1 MLSKWKLPI
10 LLLIILGY
18 LQYAFWYGKNNIFD
32 YQQNVATV
40 ELMKIE
46 NDALKQRNEEMFAEI
61 SNLYDGSEAI
71 EERARSHL
79 GMIEPD
85 EHFYRI
91 VIRSDISGDDLVDE

>member
-1 MLSKWKLPI
+1 MLAKWKLPI
-10 LLLIILGY
+10 LLVIILGY
-18 LQYAFWYGKNNIFD
+18 LQYAFWCGKNNIFD
-32 YQQNVATV
+32 YQQNVNTV

-46 NDALKQRNEEMFAEI
+46 NNKLKLRNEQMFAEI
-61 SNLYDGSEAI
+61 SNLYDGSDAI

-91 VIRSDISGDDLVDE
+91 VTRSSISGEEQ